1 VGDEL
6 AEFFCEGAL
15 AVGFLVA
22 VLALGLGTKVFQ
34 TVLFYGFD
42 CAVVVLVINQDKFD
56 YFHSNLT
63 VVALTLQ
70 KQPNFLLIVMPQIGV
85 TGLILDKILHNN
97 PQIDK
102 GLKASH
108 GAIIK
113 RQRAI
118 KARIIDQLLKL
129 KLRKQIINRDLTG
142 RTAIPQQR
150 LIGKPQSCTALTEL
164 LHQQRI
170 LVVHD
175 VEAGGPSG
183 STFLMKPAK
192 WKPSSSYGMSL
203 TIK

>member
-1 VGDEL
+1 
-6 AEFFCEGAL
+6 
-15 AVGFLVA
+15 
-22 VLALGLGTKVFQ
+22 
-34 TVLFYGFD
+34 
-42 CAVVVLVINQDKFD
+42 
-56 YFHSNLT
+56 
-63 VVALTLQ
+63 
-70 KQPNFLLIVMPQIGV
+70 MPQIGV

-175 VEAGGPSG
+175 VEAGGAFGFDLLDEAS
-183 STFLMKPAK
+183 
-192 WKPSSSYGMSL
+192 
-203 TIK
+203 

>member
-175 VEAGGPSG
+175 VEAGGAFGFDLLDEAS
-183 STFLMKPAK
+183 
-192 WKPSSSYGMSL
+192 
-203 TIK
+203 